1 MCTLLFGLEPADIK
15 GPLTVFQ
22 GTRFVREDFKRL
34 VTTINSAAGD
44 LRLDRQ
50 VLDDV
55 FDMWWPKLEAD
66 ITKILQLSDQVATKD
81 LRSDRDIL
89 EEVLELARMNA
100 SRVEDMAI
108 LRRELLRDRNLN
120 LSPGE
125 FRMLD
130 LHAVLQRPPPE
141 G

>member
-1 MCTLLFGLEPADIK
+1 
-15 GPLTVFQ
+15 
-22 GTRFVREDFKRL
+22 
-34 VTTINSAAGD
+34 
-44 LRLDRQ
+44 
-50 VLDDV
+50 
-55 FDMWWPKLEAD
+55 MWWPKLEAD

-130 LHAVLQRPPPE
+130 LHAAGMTSTRGLAALSGNPAP
-141 G
+141 GLGDIT